1 LIQSG
6 RLYYNASNADGC
18 LKGGTFADDF
28 IGDPEGVVSPIFMVE
43 RGNCT
48 FATKVRNIA

>member
-1 LIQSG
+1 MSG
-6 RLYYNASNADGC
+6 RLYFNASNADGC
-18 LKGGTFADDF
+18 ERGGSFTDDF
-28 IGDPEGVVSPIFMVE
+28 SGDPDGIVSPIFMVD